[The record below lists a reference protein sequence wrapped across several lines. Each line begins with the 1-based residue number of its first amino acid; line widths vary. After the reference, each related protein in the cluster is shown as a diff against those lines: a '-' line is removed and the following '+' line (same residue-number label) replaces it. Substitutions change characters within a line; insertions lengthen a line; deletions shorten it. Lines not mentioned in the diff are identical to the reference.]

1 MAGKHIWKLL
11 LTVMIVAF
19 SVSYLIPLEDKD
31 FSEYLRGASDS
42 EEFYELLDRA
52 ETRMAEEDSVQS
64 VYVGLRDIVTE
75 ERIDLSQYFPDI
87 NLDPSLYN
95 LDKKNKILLGELK
108 KRSEAKLKR
117 GLDIAGGISVTLQVD
132 PAELE
137 NVELGERREKLS
149 KAIQIIEDRINTYG
163 VSEPVVRAVGED
175 RIEVQIPDMNTKDNP
190 DLLDSIKKPARLDFR
205 EVHMTAVPGRDP
217 KPIGYTAMT
226 TTRDTA
232 QGEFEETLYVK
243 NIPALTGKYVTR
255 AVPVQNELGGFSVSL
270 TFDDEG
276 KDRFGAITTKLAGR
290 GRLAIVLDGKLT
302 SAPTVQSA
310 ITDGRGELTGNYTQL
325 EAFEQANI
333 LNNPLEFSLQIAEL
347 YEVGPSLAADSINS
361 AVFAAKV
368 GVTCIA
374 IFMLIYYMVG
384 GIVALISVALNVS
397 IVLGILAS
405 FDAALTLP
413 GIAGIILTVGMA
425 VDANILIFE
434 RIREE
439 LREGKTLKAALV
451 GGFQKVF
458 STIFDAN
465 VTTLLVSVVMLSYG
479 TGPVKGFGLTLAIGV
494 VTTVFCALI
503 VSKMLLELL
512 IENEVLKKF
521 TMLSIV
527 RNPSANFLKYR
538 VPAFAMSWSIVMIG
552 IFGIYLKKDSI
563 LGIDFLGGDEIIL
576 QYNERIET
584 SDIIVLAEEQQLGEV
599 SAQYITPLGSD
610 LEVLKVQTPFEQ
622 GSIVV
627 QALQTAFPS
636 AGLEVE
642 GENKI
647 GPSVGDE
654 ITFNAMMSIGISL
667 ALILL
672 YIAFRFEIGYGVGA
686 IIATIHDILLT
697 VGVFVLVPGHQFTAP
712 MIAAILLIVGYSLN
726 DTIVV
731 FDRIREELQL
741 RPTTKLREVI
751 NIAINAVISRSL
763 LTSITTLLAAGS
775 LLIFGTGVIN
785 DIAFTFT
792 IGILTGTF
800 SSIFIASPVFFW
812 WHKGDRRSVETS
824 HDVAPEYE
832 WQAGS
837 KASE

>member
-1 MAGKHIWKLL
+1 MAGKHIWKLVL
-11 LTVMIVAF
+11 SALIVAF
-19 SVSYLIPLEDKD
+19 SVSYLIPLKDRD
-31 FSEYLRGASDS
+31 FSEYLRENSDS
-42 EEFYELLDRA
+42 EAFYTLLERA
-52 ETRMAEEDSVQS
+52 ETQVEEGSVQS
-64 VYVGLRDIVTE
+64 IYLGLKNIATE
-75 ERIDLSQYFPDI
+75 ERLDLSEHFPDI
-87 NLDPSLYN
+87 RLDPSLYN
-95 LDKKNKILLGELK
+95 LDKKNKILLTELK

-137 NVELGERREKLS
+137 NIQAGERREKLS

-163 VSEPVVRAVGED
+163 VSEPVVREVGED
-175 RIEVQIPDMNTKDNP
+175 RIEVQIPDLNTKDNP
-190 DLLDSIKKPARLDFR
+190 DLLDNIKKPARLDFR
-205 EVHMTAVPGRDP
+205 EVHLTARPGIDP
-217 KPIGYTAMT
+217 KPLGYTAMT
-226 TTRDTA
+226 MVRDTA
-232 QGEFEETLYVK
+232 QGEYEETLYIK
-243 NIPALTGKYVTR
+243 NIPALTGKYVTK
-255 AVPVQNELGGFSVSL
+255 AVPVQNELGGFEVSL

-276 KDRFGAITTKLAGR
+276 KDRFGAITTKLAGI

-302 SAPTVQSA
+302 SAPNVQSA
-310 ITDGRGELTGNYTQL
+310 ILDGRAELTGNYTQL
-325 EAFEQANI
+325 EAIEQANI
-333 LNNPLEFSLQIAEL
+333 LNNPLEFSLEIAEL
-347 YEVGPSLAADSINS
+347 YEVGPTLATDSINS
-361 AVFAAKV
+361 ALFAAKV
-368 GVTCIA
+368 GVVCIT

-384 GIVALISVALNVS
+384 GVIALASVLLNIA

-439 LREGKTLKAALV
+439 LRAGKSLKAALT

-503 VSKMLLELL
+503 ISKMLLELV
-512 IENEVLKKF
+512 IETDALKKF
-521 TMLSIV
+521 AMLSIV
-527 RNPSANFLKYR
+527 KNPKADFLKYR
-538 VPAFAMSWSIVMIG
+538 APAFAISWTIVLIG
-552 IFGIYLKKDSI
+552 ISGVYLKKDSI
-563 LGIDFLGGDEIIL
+563 FGIDFTGGDEVIL
-576 QYNERIET
+576 SFDERIDT
-584 SDIIVLAEEQQLGEV
+584 TDILAYAEQNDLGEV
-599 SAQYITPLGSD
+599 TAQYITPLGAD
-610 LEVLKVQTPFEQ
+610 IEILKVQTPFEQ
-622 GSIVV
+622 GATVA
-627 QALQTAFPS
+627 QALQSGFP
-636 AGLEVE
+636 AANLDIQ

-647 GPSVGDE
+647 GPTVGDE
-654 ITFNAMMSIGISL
+654 IKFNAAMSIGISL

-672 YIAFRFEIGYGVGA
+672 YIAFRFEIGYGIGA
-686 IIATIHDILLT
+686 IVATIHDILLT
-697 VGVFVLVPGHQFTAP
+697 IGVFVLVPGHQFTAP

-731 FDRIREELQL
+731 FDRIREELQM
-741 RPTTKLREVI
+741 RPTSKLKEVI